1 MSGDA
6 RRRSELERELELF
19 SLNIYYAVVTDYCRP
34 RSGNENIVELLLP

>member
-6 RRRSELERELELF
+6 RRRSELELL

-34 RSGNENIVELLLP
+34 RSGNENNVVLRLP